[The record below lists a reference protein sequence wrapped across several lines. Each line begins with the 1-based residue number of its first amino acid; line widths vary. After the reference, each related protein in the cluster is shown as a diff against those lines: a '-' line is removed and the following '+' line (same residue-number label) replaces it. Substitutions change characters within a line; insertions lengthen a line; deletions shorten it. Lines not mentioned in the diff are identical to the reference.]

1 MEVEWTDEEKE
12 KRREEKE
19 TYVQPDSST
28 HRRVLRTPICH
39 DIPPKPELALHNV
52 VEHFLVLAGVGVVD
66 QVCEF
71 T

>member
-1 MEVEWTDEEKE
+1 MRRK
-12 KRREEKE
+12 KRKI

-28 HRRVLRTPICH
+28 HRRVLRTPIRH
-39 DIPPKPELALHNV
+39 DVPPKSELALHNV